1 MSQVERMVEAQT
13 TFQEAHMTLQTKTDM
28 QILKMKANDLEGEN
42 MDTSEQGVDFFL
54 IFFIYISMF
63 FYVAFFLINVIFLI

>member
-42 MDTSEQGVDFFL
+42 MDTSE
-54 IFFIYISMF
+54 
-63 FYVAFFLINVIFLI
+63 